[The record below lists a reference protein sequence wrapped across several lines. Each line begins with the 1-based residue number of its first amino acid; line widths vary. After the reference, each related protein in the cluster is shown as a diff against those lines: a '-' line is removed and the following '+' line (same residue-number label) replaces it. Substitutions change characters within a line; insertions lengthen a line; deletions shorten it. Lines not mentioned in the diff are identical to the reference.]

1 MVLFSEKI
9 IFTKNNKLKIE
20 DYKNAFLLYL
30 DDKTSEKGVLKEPK
44 NLYEPIQYILNLGGK
59 RLRPVLTLLSCDIF
73 SGNYRSALDAA
84 LAIEMFHNFTLMH
97 DDIMDEASIRRGKTT
112 VHIKWDVNTG
122 ILSGDALMILAY
134 QLFENYEGEVFKNII
149 SLFNKTAI
157 EVCEGQQYDVDFETK
172 SNVTLVEYERMIGY
186 KTAVLVAAALK
197 MGAIIAEA
205 EKKEADLIYEF
216 GYNLGMAF
224 QLQDDYLD
232 TFGTKE
238 FGKKIGGD
246 ILEDKKTFLV
256 IKTLELASEKDKKI
270 IKDLFSTNNKTSEK
284 IDNITTYFKKYKV
297 DKIIQKEIE
306 KYTKKAFS
314 SVSKLMVSQENKN
327 ILIDFSNNLMNR
339 KL

>member
-1 MVLFSEKI
+1 MFSENI
-9 IFTKNNKLKIE
+9 IFTKNSKLNIE

-30 DDKTSEKGVLKEPK
+30 DDKTNANSVLNEPK

-73 SGNYRSALDAA
+73 SGNYKVALDAA

-112 VHIKWDVNTG
+112 VHIKWDINTG

-134 QLFENYEGEVFKNII
+134 QLFENYEGHVFKSII

-172 SNVTLVEYERMIGY
+172 SNVSLSEYEKMIGY

-197 MGAIIAEA
+197 MGAIIAKA
-205 EKKEADLIYEF
+205 DEKETDLIYNF

-232 TFGTKE
+232 SFGSEE
-238 FGKKIGGD
+238 FGKRIGGD
-246 ILEDKKTFLV
+246 IIENKKTFLV
-256 IKTLELASEKDKKI
+256 IKTLELASKEDKKI
-270 IKDLFSTNNKTSEK
+270 IKDLFSTNDKSLEK
-284 IDNITTYFKKYKV
+284 IDRVTNFFKKYKV
-297 DKIIQKEIE
+297 DKSIQIEIE
-306 KYTKKAFS
+306 KHTVKAFAD
-314 SVSKLMVSQENKN
+314 VEKLNVSQENKDK
-327 ILIDFSNNLMNR
+327 LIEFGNNLMKR